1 MDVKTLS
8 STQSRCPKLADW
20 RQVEVGRILYVGVI
34 SVDIQR
40 NTKSE
45 GSLLDLF

>member
-1 MDVKTLS
+1 MDVKPQS
-8 STQSRCPKLADW
+8 STLVRYPKLANL
-20 RQVEVGRILYVGVI
+20 RQVEASGILYVGVI